1 MRAEISCLFHLDD
14 RYEVVREEVL
24 IGDEVHLQEIISNNW
39 RRELLSNDS
48 ATAGDD
54 WRALVKARQKL
65 DWGPYTHRLYIPLDG
80 VAGSDDPRIAEAKQL
95 IMRSIILSRVVRPT
109 PIALG
114 GTWIKTIYEDSGPT
128 RHLPEIGVGFYG
140 MAYVSPNAEKTLTQ
154 IDAAR
159 IAELWEPFQRIFN
172 REEKYRRIIRALKFF
187 DGAYHISIAEFRHV
201 VFHSALSA
209 LICTGRE
216 SIKAQITQR
225 LPRLVPGI
233 TDRQARTIYNLNEDI
248 KYAATPLQ
256 LKTIESEDLA
266 RHNRGGS
273 DEVELVADNQERLEA
288 VTWLEGSLR
297 SILERAITDP
307 SFADLLADGGEFAR
321 QYPVEVRKSSIG
333 DFIIRDQGVRGG
345 RPTIDGTG
353 ITVNRIATWYNLG
366 LRPEEI
372 AGRIGHLSL
381 AQVYAALAHYHANRD
396 EIDAE
401 IAAEEVEADRL
412 EQEHYLSLQSR

>member
-1 MRAEISCLFHLDD
+1 MRAEVSCLFHLDD
-14 RYEVVREEVL
+14 RYDVVREEVR
-24 IGDEVHLQEIISNNW
+24 IGGEVHLQEIISNNW
-39 RRELLSNDS
+39 RRDLLSSDS

-54 WRALVKARQKL
+54 WRTLVKARQKL
-65 DWGPYTHRLYIPLDG
+65 DWGPYTHRLYISLDG
-80 VAGSDDPRIAEAKQL
+80 VTGSDDPRIAEAKQL
-95 IMRSIILSRVVRPT
+95 IMRTIILSRVVHPT

-114 GTWIKTIYEDSGPT
+114 GTWIKTIHDDSGET

-154 IDAAR
+154 VDAAR
-159 IAELWEPFQRIFN
+159 IAELWESFQRIYG

-187 DGAYHISIAEFRHV
+187 DGGYHIYIAEFRHV

-225 LPRLVPGI
+225 LPRLVPEI
-233 TDRQARTIYNLNEDI
+233 TERQAIVIHNLYDDI
-248 KYAATPLQ
+248 TRAATPLQ
-256 LKTIESEDLA
+256 LKMVAGQDRIEQE
-266 RHNRGGS
+266 RP
-273 DEVELVADNQERLEA
+273 DEVELVGDNQERLNA
-288 VTWLEGSLR
+288 VLWLEKSLR
-297 SILERAITDP
+297 LLLERAIADQ
-307 SFADLLADGGEFAR
+307 SFADLLADGEEFAR
-321 QYPVEVRKSSIG
+321 QYPVEIKKSSIG
-333 DFIIRDQGVRGG
+333 DFIIQDQAVRGG
-345 RPTIDGTG
+345 RPIIDGTG
-353 ITVNRIATWYNLG
+353 TTVNRIATWYNLG

-401 IAAEEVEADRL
+401 IAAEEVEADRI
-412 EQEHYLSLQSR
+412 EQEHYSSLQSR